1 MFSRTLPVLLAV
13 IALIAIVSNAIPLE
27 GSAKR
32 ATLASRAVTHKPSP
46 STKTTHKREPL
57 EAREWSN
64 AKRMAAGLSPRAPT
78 PAHKPTPSP
87 SAKSTHKREPL
98 ESREWS
104 NSKRMAAGLSPRAPK
119 VRPSPSL
126 TKRQYP
132 SPSPAPNPVQTFSG
146 RVMIK
151 TSSSAP
157 LIGYVSGGSP
167 ARVDVQGKN
176 GGDLTVQFTTQVSSG
191 TPFNLEATNG
201 GFSPVYIGGSSNQYL
216 SSHSSANVPI
226 TNVPATLAYQRP
238 TSEGASAIWTL
249 NPSTKQ
255 IMPRWTNIDGSAP
268 SVVIG
273 YNWQS
278 NSLFLTGD
286 LAVYNAATGSKA
298 IAVEFYL
305 A

>member
-1 MFSRTLPVLLAV
+1 MFSRSLPVFLAV
-13 IALIAIVSNAIPLE
+13 VALIAIFANAIPLE
-27 GSAKR
+27 GPTKR
-32 ATLASRAVTHKPSP
+32 STIASRAVKPKPSP
-46 STKTTHKREPL
+46 SSKTTHKREPF

-78 PAHKPTPSP
+78 PAHKPAPSP
-87 SAKSTHKREPL
+87 SAKTTHKREPL

-132 SPSPAPNPVQTFSG
+132 SPSPAPNPVQTLSG
-146 RVMIK
+146 RIMIK

-167 ARVDVQGKN
+167 ARVDVQGKY
-176 GGDLTVQFTTQVSSG
+176 GGDLTIQFTTQLNNGS
-191 TPFNLEATNG
+191 PFNLVATNG
-201 GFSPVYIGGSSNQYL
+201 GFNPKYIGGSSDQYL

-238 TSEGASAIWTL
+238 TSEGASAIWMY

-255 IMPRWTNIDGSAP
+255 ITPRWTNIDGGAP
-268 SVVIG
+268 NVVIG
-273 YNWQS
+273 YNWHS

-286 LAVYNAATGSKA
+286 LAVYNAATGNNA
-298 IAVEFYL
+298 IAVEFFL